1 MFPTGHSDRTT
12 PHEFV
17 DRLKTLIESNVAGN
31 TQLLTRF
38 VDLIGQASQAGS
50 KQHGNQPDADALL
63 SRWLDFNLAAYSI
76 VSTQGLALLNGLLT
90 AARSSLIAK
99 AEPVPDVQTA
109 TASNVKPTAEPR
121 VELRLSG
128 RHGERATAGFV
139 IENRFD
145 APLEVMFESTALT
158 PPAGLALSASLV
170 SFEPTTLKIPPR
182 GQGVVQTVVA
192 ITTDFVVG
200 QTYTATIRPLGFGA
214 KELGLSVTIEPP
226 KPEILAPP
234 SAPSRPRQPGKK
246 RTLRGK
252 K

>member
-1 MFPTGHSDRTT
+1 MFPAGHSDRIT

-17 DRLKTLIESNVAGN
+17 ERLKTLIESNVAGN

-50 KQHGNQPDADALL
+50 KELGNQPDAEAML

-76 VSTQGLALLNGLLT
+76 VSTQGLALLNGLLS
-90 AARSSLIAK
+90 AARSTLITK
-99 AEPVPDVQTA
+99 AEPVPDVQAA
-109 TASNVKPTAEPR
+109 TASNVKAATEPR

-139 IENRFD
+139 IENHFD
-145 APLEVMFESTALT
+145 APLEVRFESTALT
-158 PPAGLALSASLV
+158 PAIGPALAASLV

-182 GQGVVQTVVA
+182 GQGVVQTIVA

-200 QTYTATIRPLGFGA
+200 QTYRATIRPLGFGA

-226 KPEILAPP
+226 TPEVLAPP
-234 SAPSRPRQPGKK
+234 RAASQPRQPQKK
-246 RTLRGK
+246 RTQRGK